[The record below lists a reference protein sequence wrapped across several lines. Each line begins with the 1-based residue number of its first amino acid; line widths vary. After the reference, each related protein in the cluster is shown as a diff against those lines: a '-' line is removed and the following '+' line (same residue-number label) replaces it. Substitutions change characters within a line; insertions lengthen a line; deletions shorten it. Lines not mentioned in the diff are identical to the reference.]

1 MVGSRLENNG
11 VYVKDNQ
18 NQTGEMFPF
27 IFELAEKMGLSENA
41 NDSNFQQ
48 PSSIS
53 SEAMEGEKNDHG
65 GPLLETME
73 GGGEINRGTSSQPM
87 DPMDVGESS
96 QGGNSDEPMEGVE
109 SGQGGP
115 SSGPTEV
122 GGQRDQQSSPFKQR
136 LESLQAKRPQDSN
149 ENKTLTVIVI
159 PEPRGVFYEADGK

>member
-1 MVGSRLENNG
+1 M
-11 VYVKDNQ
+11 YVKDNQ

-53 SEAMEGEKNDHG
+53 SEAVEGEKNDHG
-65 GPLLETME
+65 GPLLKTME
-73 GGGEINRGTSSQPM
+73 GGGETNQGGTSSQPM

-109 SGQGGP
+109 SGQVDLRKLVDKEI
-115 SSGPTEV
+115 SNQVLSNSV
-122 GGQRDQQSSPFKQR
+122 LSLFKQKDHKIQMRIR
-136 LESLQAKRPQDSN
+136 L
-149 ENKTLTVIVI
+149 
-159 PEPRGVFYEADGK
+159 